1 MVSFNIILGWV
12 WLVFELEDE
21 LLEDELLVEL
31 LVDELLEDE
40 LLEDELEVGLS
51 GGEPDIYNNNRK

>member
-1 MVSFNIILGWV
+1 
-12 WLVFELEDE
+12 VFELEDE